1 MKKMIL
7 LFLLISATVIL
18 QAKAEYY
25 RFVELNKSREFVG
38 VQQVVEGEAKKIECF
53 QFKYDKEKRPVEI
66 RSLTKM
72 NEIAGNFAGFGKGI
86 SKLKIE
92 YKDSIYELSDSVCN
106 DKDTFKL
113 TEVTYTAY
121 NSLGESVSMRGSVYK
136 IVHSFTR
143 MMHGGKIINKE
154 DFTMEWSNYSKDGL
168 LCEDLY
174 GVNTYYLE
182 FVNEGGIDKVVSTR
196 LDKEGNVKKDKN
208 GVEKI
213 VFQYN
218 DNGQVVY
225 QAYKDVFSNNI
236 NSAYGYCEIR
246 TARADSNELTIKTD
260 YFFDKDGNPVPNSIG
275 VYGVKY
281 FYDLN
286 GYLISYLNLD
296 SKGKPMADKNGLA
309 FTRSIRDN
317 YFYIIK
323 NEYFTSVKDS
333 IKKAPPQLKVEGVP
347 MFFLEKKEY
356 KYDSKGF
363 IIEAD
368 ELDKIK

>member
-7 LFLLISATVIL
+7 ICLLVSATVIVY
-18 QAKAEYY
+18 AKAEYY
-25 RFVELNKSREFVG
+25 RFVEINKSREFVG

-72 NEIAGNFAGFGKGI
+72 NEIAGNFAGFGVGI

-92 YKDSIYELSDSVCN
+92 YKDSVFEADDSVFN

-121 NSLGESVSMRGSVYK
+121 NSAGESVPMRGSVYK
-136 IVHSFTR
+136 IVHSFTKTMR
-143 MMHGGKIINKE
+143 GGKIINKE
-154 DFTMEWSNYSKDGL
+154 DFVLEWKNYFKDGS

-182 FVNEGGIDKVVSTR
+182 FFNEAGIDKIVSTR
-196 LDKEGNVKKDKN
+196 LDAEGSVKKDKN

-225 QAYKDVFSNNI
+225 QTYKDVLSNDI

-246 TARADSNELTIKTD
+246 TARSDSNELTIKTD
-260 YFFDKDGNPVPNSIG
+260 FFFDKDGNPAPNSFG

-286 GYLISYLNLD
+286 GYLTSYLNLD

-309 FTRSIRDN
+309 FARSIRDN
-317 YFYIIK
+317 FFYIIK

-333 IKKAPPQLKVEGVP
+333 IKKAPPQLKVEGMP
-347 MFFLEKKEY
+347 MYFLNKKEY

-363 IIEAD
+363 IIEVD
-368 ELDKIK
+368 ESDKTK